1 MCDPSS
7 VLVSGD
13 CPWISRLAL
22 VSSSASPPGPLGGRC
37 SRHPSSSEA
46 YWWRG
51 VEKAVSSRSLRAG
64 FVVGTP
70 RRAEGGSGR
79 EAGGAAGARPR
90 APGGRIVF
98 LRGAAAGVGFAT
110 ETRSPLDLTAPG
122 SPDLS
127 SIQFGRSSHLAKAPN
142 HGLRTRRGA
151 RPLPARRDLY
161 SADPDLGASTPEQGW
176 EAGRVG
182 APKAGNKVP
191 KC

>member
-1 MCDPSS
+1 MTPLLSWSRATVRGSRVWLWSPAQPPRQALS
-7 VLVSGD
+7 VGGALGTPPPPKPIGGEVS
-13 CPWISRLAL
+13 RR
-22 VSSSASPPGPLGGRC
+22 RC
-37 SRHPSSSEA
+37 L
-46 YWWRG
+46 
-51 VEKAVSSRSLRAG
+51 AVSRAG

-182 APKAGNKVP
+182 APKAGSKVP